1 MGPHRRRHHPRGH
14 DRGADEGGGAE
25 GVQGGGWGVAWVPD
39 VAWQQSAFSTS
50 TEGRGKKVAAARG
63 AVERL
68 NEPGTQVEADLAVLP
83 IGAGATASAETCRA
97 HGKPRGKP
105 ADSSSQLSMCL
116 AGLLGGGGRGP
127 GQTGGRSPATSVD
140 RETSRSPRL
149 ICWMGVGGRGP
160 ADVDLAVLL
169 SHNNVPE
176 TALTGSRGPV
186 CKDLGERRTGKRVAL
201 WVAAVSA
208 NGPGG
213 ALHPLAELPWGPWL
227 VDIEMVSAQSAG
239 CMALTTHHLLLT
251 VNSAKVPTTSPASVA
266 RQGRLLGRGSGG
278 CWGLVRS

>member
-14 DRGADEGGGAE
+14 DRGTDEGGAG
-25 GVQGGGWGVAWVPD
+25 GVAWVPD

-68 NEPGTQVEADLAVLP
+68 NEPGTQVEADRAVFP

-116 AGLLGGGGRGP
+116 AGLGGGRGP
-127 GQTGGRSPATSVD
+127 GKTGGRRPATCID
-140 RETSRSPRL
+140 RETPRSPRL

-160 ADVDLAVLL
+160 AYSNLAALL

-176 TALTGSRGPV
+176 TALTGSRV
-186 CKDLGERRTGKRVAL
+186 SRACKDLGERRRTGKRVAL

-213 ALHPLAELPWGPWL
+213 ACRATLGPWL

-266 RQGRLLGRGSGG
+266 RQGRLLGRGNGG
-278 CWGLVRS
+278 CWGLVRSW